1 MAIVR
6 VSFDAYDDGEQYRS
20 RLIAEANN
28 IFQVFLSMLSSYWQS
43 TVQGPNYTN
52 EIKAMSVE
60 LARVRLALDD
70 VRTDIRYSATRTEFL
85 YQVLSSIMFPAD
97 PGVPNPGLSDQDLKA
112 LLVEILGIYFK
123 GSVPASMKASAELFY
138 KHAKVVLRE
147 NFVEARKPGSGYDIS
162 DEYGFE
168 IDVVFD
174 SLAGADVIMSDRMTR
189 ILLNVIRPAHTLL
202 RIKHVLQDEWKGQGD
217 PDPARDN
224 LPKIADAFRFAL
236 SNYGYEDFRK
246 FTGGVHG
253 VDQLGVKRPRSVVGE
268 DHSSDW

>member
-43 TVQGPNYTN
+43 TIDGPNYAR
-52 EIKAMSVE
+52 EIKAMSIE

-70 VRTDIRYSATRTEFL
+70 VRSDVRYSATRTEFL
-85 YQVLSSIMFPAD
+85 YQVLSSIMFPSE
-97 PGVPNPGLSDQDLKA
+97 PGVPNPGLSDQDLKS
-112 LLVEILGIYFK
+112 LLMEILGIYFK

-138 KHAKVVLRE
+138 KHAKVVLKE
-147 NFVEARKPGSGYDIS
+147 NFLEARKAGSGYDVS

-174 SLAGADVIMSDRMTR
+174 SLAGTDVILSDRMTR
-189 ILLNVIRPAHTLL
+189 ILLDIVRPAHTLL
-202 RIKHVLQDEWKGQGD
+202 RIKHVLRDEWTGQGD
-217 PDPARDN
+217 PDPSRDN
-224 LPKIADAFRFAL
+224 LAKMADSFRFAL

-246 FTGGVHG
+246 YTGGVHG
-253 VDQLGVKRPRSVVGE
+253 VDHLGTKRPVSVVAE
-268 DHSSDW
+268 DHSRDF